1 MEVKNSETDTFDLA
15 KTHDELMEAN
25 NSETDTF
32 DLMELK
38 TSYETDTFDQAKT
51 SDQIVLSE
59 GGLHAENKGGSW
71 YSYST

>member
-51 SDQIVLSE
+51 SDQILLSKDGVHVE
-59 GGLHAENKGGSW
+59 MPKSDWGSQ
-71 YSYST
+71 TA

>member
-59 GGLHAENKGGSW
+59 GGVHAERPEGNG
-71 YSYST
+71 YRST